1 MPARSQAEVSVAD
14 PPLRRPISA
23 SPLYLAI
30 LCGDLPACT
39 WAAGAVVGG
48 RCQRPTGG
56 WSVSLVG
63 APLGGVHV
71 LRSTVLGSRRSAW
84 FPRLGAPELVVVIG

>member
-1 MPARSQAEVSVAD
+1 MPARSHAEVSVAD

-30 LCGDLPACT
+30 LCGDLPACI

-48 RCQRPTGG
+48 RYQPPTGVG
-56 WSVSLVG
+56 RLVSS
-63 APLGGVHV
+63 A
-71 LRSTVLGSRRSAW
+71 RRSVAYTC
-84 FPRLGAPELVVVIG
+84 